1 MKKVLFFC
9 LCSFLSY
16 QLLAQPF
23 QKKQI
28 TNFDWDSRGAVIPNY
43 PLGISTLP
51 NSPIFFEAH
60 KNNSSNIMMMS
71 YSPNAD
77 SFYNPTE
84 LTKNNFLNIN
94 ADASCSQIY
103 PNVKVNIIWQ
113 TNENGNW
120 DIALRTLTDS
130 TWSAKKYIANS
141 LSNETNPKFVARHNN
156 HFPTAT
162 SIEVLYE
169 RDNSIYLYKET
180 ESVVT
185 NEIVF
190 SGDSLNKFTQST
202 GIYYDVWFGPPS
214 GLYVAAVYKPNDTAS
229 IIVYRYKANE
239 DSVWSPILTAYDS
252 GYCENPSFYNV
263 FFEQCPM
270 SFEKV
275 IGNKRQV
282 FVIPKLEYLGQ
293 NNQAVKLTDN
303 TATSTSNLKMFMY
316 GMVGKKE
323 NLEDYYF
330 SGPHSFKSI
339 SNDSTY
345 IVCLFYP
352 FPVHAM
358 FYSKVADSRIGL
370 GNIGMFYGY
379 AVSYRIW
386 EDSSDGKINLFGFLM
401 YDPLGNVDDK
411 IEATNFQLYQN
422 YPNPFNPNTVIR
434 YSLLSRDFV
443 TLKVFDVLGNE
454 VAALVNDEMDA
465 GEYKTIFDGSNLASG
480 IYVYRLTVG
489 KNYISRKMILLK

>member
-1 MKKVLFFC
+1 MKKIFFFFLLFVLFN
-9 LCSFLSY
+9 

-23 QKKQI
+23 TKKQI
-28 TNFDWDSRGAVIPNY
+28 TNFDWDSRGAVIPSY

-60 KNNSSNIMMMS
+60 KNNSANIMMMS

-84 LTKNNFLNIN
+84 LTKNNSLNIN

-120 DIALRTLTDS
+120 DIAIRTMTDS
-130 TWSAKKYIANS
+130 VWSPKRYIANS
-141 LSNETNPKFVARHNN
+141 SANETNPKFIASHNYY
-156 HFPTAT
+156 FPTQ
-162 SIEVLYE
+162 SEIEVLYE
-169 RDNSIYLYKET
+169 KENSIYLYREVG
-180 ESVVT
+180 SVVT
-185 NEIVF
+185 HELVF
-190 SGDSLNKFTQST
+190 SGDSSSKYSQPT
-202 GIYYDVWFGPPS
+202 GIYYNDWFSSPE
-214 GLYVAAVYKPNDTAS
+214 GLYVAAVNKQNDTTS
-229 IIVYRYKANE
+229 IIVYRYKEKA

-263 FFEQCPM
+263 YGVYNPL

-293 NNQAVKLTDN
+293 NNQAVKLTDD
-303 TATSTSNLKMFMY
+303 TAVGTSNLKMFMY
-316 GMVGKKE
+316 GIIGKKE
-323 NLEDYYF
+323 NLEDYYLL
-330 SGPHSFKSI
+330 GPHSFKSI

-352 FPVHAM
+352 YPVHAK

-370 GNIGMFYGY
+370 GNLGMFYGW

-386 EDSSDGKINLFGFLM
+386 EDSANGKINLFGFLM
-401 YDPLGNVDDK
+401 HDPIGDIEDK
-411 IEATNFQLYQN
+411 IEVNSFHLYQN
-422 YPNPFNPNTVIR
+422 YPNPFNPKTVIK
-434 YSLLSRDFV
+434 YKLNSRNFV
-443 TLKVFDVLGNE
+443 TIKVFDLLGNE
-454 VAALVNDEMDA
+454 VAILVNEEKEA
-465 GEYKTIFDGSNLASG
+465 GEHKIVFDAADLASG
-480 IYVYRLTVG
+480 VYVYRLIAG
-489 KNYISRKMILLK
+489 SYSLSRKMILIK